1 MAIVNRVR
9 WGMVG
14 VGRVTEVKSGPAL
27 QLAENS
33 TLRGVYGRNVPI
45 AEDYTRRHG
54 VDYVFGSVEELLE
67 SSDIDAVYIATP
79 PGSHRD
85 LALLAC
91 RAGKPTYVEK
101 PMARNYRE
109 CEEMNLMFQAAGV
122 PLYVAYYRRALPRFQ
137 LFRQLAMDGTIG
149 DPSHIR
155 YRASKP
161 ATASPSRLPW
171 RLQAEQS
178 GGGLFLDIGCHVLD
192 ALDYLFG
199 PLEEVRGLA
208 RRQSIDYDVEDYVS
222 MELSIGGRVSV
233 SGVWNFCASFE
244 EDALEV
250 EGSRGRM
257 YMQVFSDSPIL
268 VTLKDG
274 SSTQHQCSDPEH
286 IQQPLVQTIVDELL
300 GRGTCPSSGVSAART
315 SAVMDCVLRDYYGGR
330 YDDFWA
336 RPGTWPGLSHSASEA
351 LRPTAPVK

>member
-9 WGMVG
+9 WGLVG

-33 TLRGVYGRNVPI
+33 TLHGVYSRNVPK
-45 AEDYTRRHG
+45 AKDYARRHG
-54 VDYVFGSVEELLE
+54 VGHVFGSVEELLE
-67 SSDIDAVYIATP
+67 SPDVDAVYIATP
-79 PGSHRD
+79 PGSHRE

-109 CEEMNLMFQAAGV
+109 CEEMNSMFQAAGV

-137 LFRQLAMDGTIG
+137 LFRQLATNGMIG
-149 DPSHIR
+149 DASRIT
-155 YRASKP
+155 YRASKT
-161 ATASPSRLPW
+161 AKASPSPLPW

-178 GGGLFLDIGCHVLD
+178 GGGLFLDVGCHVLN

-208 RRQSIDYDVEDYVS
+208 HKQSLDYNVEDYVS
-222 MELSIGGRVSV
+222 MEFSIGGRVTGL
-233 SGVWNFCASFE
+233 GVWNFCASFE
-244 EDALEV
+244 EDVLEV
-250 EGSRGRM
+250 EGSSGRVC
-257 YMQVFSDSPIL
+257 MQVFSDSPIL
-268 VTLKDG
+268 VSLKGG
-274 SSTQHQCSDPEH
+274 SPMQHQCSDPKH

-300 GRGTCPSSGVSAART
+300 GRGMCPSDGVSAART
-315 SAVMDCVLRDYYGGR
+315 SAVMDCVLQDYYGGR
-330 YDDFWA
+330 ADDFWA
-336 RPGTWPGLSHSASEA
+336 RPGTWPGLSSSG
-351 LRPTAPVK
+351 V